1 VVPAT
6 LALRIVGLLKVRR
19 KEAPAMA
26 GADRMTIE
34 EVVRK
39 VLLDEHADVIREA
52 VKAVAAELMELEVSE
67 LIGAERGERRPQDR
81 ATHRNGY
88 RARRW
93 DTRAGE
99 IELQIPKIRQGSYFP
114 SILEPRRRSEQA
126 LLAVV
131 QQAYVC
137 GVSTRRVDQLVE
149 SLGLR
154 ISKSEV
160 SRICG
165 ALDEHVEAFRTRPL
179 EGAYPYVFL
188 DAKVEKV
195 RDGGRV
201 VNKALVIAHGV
212 HETGRREILG
222 VDVGEAET
230 EAFWTDFL
238 RGLVARGLVGVQLA
252 VSDAHAGL
260 KAAIAKVL
268 GCAWQRCT
276 VHFLRDCLGHARKD
290 QHGLLA
296 ALIRP
301 IFNADSLTQA
311 RDRLSEAVAHLDG
324 RLAKVATMLED
335 AEADILAF
343 YAFPAAHWRKLRS
356 TNPLERFNKEIGR
369 RTDVVGIFPD
379 DRALIRLAGM
389 LCIEQNDEWLV
400 GRAYLSAESISLV
413 LAGRDDHPPQEIKE
427 EVPQLQAA

>member
-1 VVPAT
+1 
-6 LALRIVGLLKVRR
+6 
-19 KEAPAMA
+19 MA
-26 GADRMTIE
+26 GADRMTIG
-34 EVVRK
+34 EVVK
-39 VLLDEHADVIREA
+39 DVLVREHGDFLRAA
-52 VKAVAAELMELEVSE
+52 VKAVCAELMEGEVSG
-67 LIGAERGERRPQDR
+67 LVGAELGERRPDDR
-81 ATHRNGY
+81 ATQRNGY
-88 RARRW
+88 RSRRW

-99 IELQIPKIRQGSYFP
+99 IELQIPKVCQGSYFP
-114 SILEPRRRSEQA
+114 SFLEPRRRSEQA

-149 SLGLR
+149 SLGLG
-154 ISKSEV
+154 ISKSEG
-160 SRICG
+160 SRICA
-165 ALDEHVEAFRTRPL
+165 ALDEHVDAFRTRPL
-179 EGAYPYVFL
+179 EGRYPYLFL

-222 VDVGEAET
+222 LDVGEAET
-230 EAFWTDFL
+230 EGFWTDFL
-238 RGLVARGLVGVQLA
+238 RGLVKRGLVGVQLA
-252 VSDAHAGL
+252 ISDAHSGL

-290 QHGLLA
+290 QHGLLG

-301 IFNADSLTQA
+301 IFAADSLAQA

-324 RLAKVATMLED
+324 RLSKIAGLLED
-335 AEADILAF
+335 AESDILAF
-343 YAFPAAHWRKLRS
+343 YAFPPAHWRKLRS

-379 DRALIRLAGM
+379 DQSLIRLTGM
-389 LCIEQNDEWLV
+389 LCIEQNDQGLV
-400 GRAYLSAESISLV
+400 GRRYLSAESISLV
-413 LAGRDDHPPQEIKE
+413 LTEPDDHIDKEIKE
-427 EVPQLQAA
+427 QVPELQAA

>member
-1 VVPAT
+1 
-6 LALRIVGLLKVRR
+6 
-19 KEAPAMA
+19 
-26 GADRMTIE
+26 MTIE
-34 EVVRK
+34 EVVKR

-52 VKAVAAELMELEVSE
+52 VKAVAAEMMEIEVAE
-67 LIGAERGERRPQDR
+67 MVGAERGERRPQDR

-88 RARRW
+88 RSRRW

-99 IELQIPKIRQGSYFP
+99 INLEIPKLRQGSYFP
-114 SILEPRRRSEQA
+114 SFLEPRKRSEQA

-160 SRICG
+160 SRVCG
-165 ALDEHVEAFRTRPL
+165 ALDEHVDAFRTRPL
-179 EGAYPYVFL
+179 EGRYPYLFL
-188 DAKVEKV
+188 DAKIEKV

-212 HETGRREILG
+212 HETGRREILSI
-222 VDVGEAET
+222 DVGEAET
-230 EAFWTDFL
+230 EAFWTSFL
-238 RGLVARGLVGVQLA
+238 RGLVTRGLVGVQLA
-252 VSDAHAGL
+252 ISDAHAGL

-276 VHFLRDCLGHARKD
+276 VHFLRDCFGHARRD
-290 QHGLLA
+290 QHGLLG

-301 IFNADSLTQA
+301 VFAAESLTEA

-324 RLAKVATMLED
+324 RHSRIATMLED
-335 AEADILAF
+335 AQAEVLAF

-369 RTDVVGIFPD
+369 RTDVVLIFPD
-379 DRALIRLAGM
+379 DRSLIGLAG
-389 LCIEQNDEWLV
+389 
-400 GRAYLSAESISLV
+400 
-413 LAGRDDHPPQEIKE
+413 
-427 EVPQLQAA
+427 

>member
-1 VVPAT
+1 
-6 LALRIVGLLKVRR
+6 
-19 KEAPAMA
+19 
-26 GADRMTIE
+26 MTIE
-34 EVVRK
+34 EVVRR

-52 VKAVAAELMELEVSE
+52 VKAVAAEMMELEVSE
-67 LIGAERGERRPQDR
+67 LIGAGHGERRPHDR

-88 RARRW
+88 RPRRW

-99 IELQIPKIRQGSYFP
+99 LELQIPKLRQGSYFP
-114 SILEPRRRSEQA
+114 SFLEPRKRSEQA

-131 QQAYVC
+131 QQAYVL

-149 SLGLR
+149 RLGLR
-154 ISKSEV
+154 ISKSDV
-160 SRICG
+160 SRVCE

-179 EGAYPYVFL
+179 EGRYPYLFL

-201 VNKALVIAHGV
+201 VAKALVVAHGV
-212 HETGRREILG
+212 HESGRREILSI
-222 VDVGEAET
+222 DVGEAET

-238 RGLVARGLVGVQLA
+238 RGLVARGLVGVRLA
-252 VSDAHAGL
+252 ISDAHAGL

-296 ALIRP
+296 AVIRP
-301 IFNADSLTQA
+301 IFNAENLEQA

-324 RLAKVATMLED
+324 RMPKIATLLEN
-335 AEADILAF
+335 AETDILAF
-343 YAFPAAHWRKLRS
+343 YAFPAGHWSKLRS

-369 RTDVVGIFPD
+369 RTDVVGIFPND
-379 DRALIRLAGM
+379 QALIRLAGM

-400 GRAYLSAESISLV
+400 GRAYLGAESMSQVLELGERNSQASTTQKRRNIS
-413 LAGRDDHPPQEIKE
+413 QKE
-427 EVPQLQAA
+427 KEVAELQPA